1 MIIKQR
7 ERTAIFQ
14 SLAAGVVPKIGL
26 HHIQVGRKLEL
37 EALISDLMNIE
48 DCGATVRFV
57 IGRFGSGKSF
67 FLNLIRTVAL
77 ERNFVV
83 LQADIT
89 VDRRLYGTGGFAR
102 ALYTELMKNMSTR
115 AKPEG
120 GAMLGLVEKFVIDI
134 HSKLNGENNFEI
146 LEAAVKKRLENL
158 LEFTHGINFVRV
170 LARYVE
176 GFSKNNEDLM
186 NSATRWLRAEY
197 GTKTEARQDLEVRDI
212 IEDSHLYDMLKL
224 WSGFIRIAGY
234 KGLFVNL
241 DEMVVLSERLN
252 NKMAREKN
260 YEIILQILNDCLQGS
275 VEGIGFCFAGT
286 EDFLSD
292 RRRGLFSH
300 EALATRLADN
310 PFTTTE
316 ITDTKG
322 PVIRLQPLS
331 REDLFVLLERITIV
345 QAGGNPDNRLV
356 DNDGLVKYMN
366 FCEQRL
372 GAKYFLTPR
381 DAVRQFVG
389 LLNVLEQNPGK
400 TIEYFLKSP
409 EQPVSNTDSTL
420 KAIES
425 KPDEED
431 LTRFKL

>member
-7 ERTAIFQ
+7 EKTAIFQ

-89 VDRRLYGTGGFAR
+89 VDRRLYGTGGFAK
-102 ALYTELMKNMSTR
+102 ALYTELVKNMSTR

-120 GAMLGLVEKFVIDI
+120 GAMLGLVEKFVIDV
-134 HSKLNGENNFEI
+134 HSELNGEKNFEI
-146 LEAAVKKRLENL
+146 LEAGVKKRLENL
-158 LEFTHGINFVRV
+158 LELTHGINFVRV

-186 NSATRWLRAEY
+186 NSAVRWLRAEY
-197 GTKTEARQDLEVRDI
+197 GTKTEARQDLGVRDI

-234 KGLFVNL
+234 KGLLVNM

-252 NKMAREKN
+252 NTTAREKN
-260 YEIILQILNDCLQGS
+260 YEIILQILNDCLQGY
-275 VEGIGFCFAGT
+275 VEGLGFCFAGT
-286 EDFLSD
+286 EEFLSD
-292 RRRGLFSH
+292 KRRGLFSY

-310 PFTTTE
+310 PFTSAE
-316 ITDTKG
+316 IIDTKG

-345 QAGGNPDNRLV
+345 QAGGNSDNRLM

-372 GAKYFLTPR
+372 GSKYFLTPR
-381 DAVRQFVG
+381 DAVQQFVG

-400 TIEYFLKSP
+400 TMDDFLKSP
-409 EQPVSNTDSTL
+409 DQPAINVDTTL
-420 KAIES
+420 KENKN
-425 KPDEED
+425 KPDEDD
-431 LTRFKL
+431 LIRFKL

>member
-89 VDRRLYGTGGFAR
+89 VDRRLYGTGGFAK
-102 ALYTELMKNMSTR
+102 ALYTELVKNMSTR

-120 GAMLGLVEKFVIDI
+120 GAMLGLVEKFVIDV
-134 HSKLNGENNFEI
+134 HSELNGENNFEI

-158 LEFTHGINFVRV
+158 LELTHGINFVRV

-176 GFSKNNEDLM
+176 GFSKSNEDLM
-186 NSATRWLRAEY
+186 NSAIRWLRAEY
-197 GTKTEARQDLEVRDI
+197 GTKTEARQDLDVRDI

-252 NKMAREKN
+252 NTTAREKN
-260 YEIILQILNDCLQGS
+260 YEIILQILNDCLQGY
-275 VEGIGFCFAGT
+275 VEGLGFCFAGT
-286 EDFLSD
+286 EEFLSD
-292 RRRGLFSH
+292 KRRGLFSY

-310 PFTTTE
+310 PFTSAE
-316 ITDTKG
+316 IIDTKG

-345 QAGGNPDNRLV
+345 QAGGNSDNRLV

-372 GAKYFLTPR
+372 GSKYFLTPR

-400 TIEYFLKSP
+400 TMDDFLKSP
-409 EQPVSNTDSTL
+409 DQPAIDVDTTL
-420 KAIES
+420 KENKN
-425 KPDEED
+425 KPDEDD

>member
-1 MIIKQR
+1 MKIKQR

-48 DCGATVRFV
+48 DCGATVRFI

-83 LQADIT
+83 FPADIT
-89 VDRRLYGTGGFAR
+89 VDRRLYGMAGYAR
-102 ALYTELMKNMSTR
+102 ALYTELIKNMSTR

-120 GAMLGLVEKFVIDI
+120 GAMPGLVEKFVVDV
-134 HSKLNGENNFEI
+134 HSKLNGENDFEI
-146 LEAAVKKRLENL
+146 LETAVKKRLETL
-158 LEFTHGINFVRV
+158 LELTHGVNFVRV

-176 GFSKNNEDLM
+176 GFATYNEDIM

-197 GTKTEARQDLEVRDI
+197 STKTEARQDLGVRDI
-212 IEDSHLYDMLKL
+212 IEDRHLYDMLKL
-224 WSGFIRIAGY
+224 WSGFVRIAGY

-252 NKMAREKN
+252 NKTAREKN
-260 YEIILQILNDCLQGS
+260 YEIILQILNDCLQGQ
-275 VEGIGFCFAGT
+275 VEGLGFCFAGT
-286 EDFLSD
+286 EEFLSD
-292 RRRGLFSH
+292 KRRGLFSY

-310 PFTTTE
+310 PFASAE
-316 ITDTKG
+316 IIDTKG

-331 REDLFVLLERITIV
+331 REDLFVLLDRIITV
-345 QAGGNPDNRLV
+345 QANGSPTNRLV
-356 DNDGLVKYMN
+356 EHDGLVKYMN
-366 FCEQRL
+366 YCEQRL

-381 DAVRQFVG
+381 DAVQQFVG

-400 TIEYFLKSP
+400 GLEFFLKSP
-409 EQPVSNTDSTL
+409 DQPAANMDSTH
-420 KAIES
+420 KENKN

-431 LTRFKL
+431 LIRFKL